1 MAKRYKNINEGV
13 IDKLLGLFLSAK
25 SQGKESNWIS
35 RIRKTDP
42 ELADV
47 WADMDATIDKQLQTA
62 KRGYERAGKP
72 EKAKE
77 IDAMI
82 ARYKNR

>member
-1 MAKRYKNINEGV
+1 MKKYISN
-13 IDKLLGLFLSAK
+13 LLQKFFNLFLK
-25 SQGKESNWIS
+25 SKESAWIS
-35 RIRKTDP
+35 RIRKKDP

-47 WADMDATIDKQLQTA
+47 WADMDATMDKQLETA

-77 IDAMI
+77 IDALI
-82 ARYKNR
+82 AHYKNR